1 MDGGRKMR
9 KYDIKNKK
17 YIGVILGIALIIII
31 IFSLFLKRIID
42 VGKIQY
48 DISSNSIVF
57 DKDKNMITTETDS
70 FVKVKWNGNYY
81 MVYNDDMIN
90 LGDHSV
96 IYSLDNGSISLYG
109 KYYEVLNT
117 GDVEILEDE
126 NIIASSVKSHFYKLD
141 DRKYL
146 ILDRTIESDDGLF
159 VTSNYLLI
167 DIDKSGNATLLN
179 DTVNL
184 KTFQP
189 TILKTSSFTFDVANE
204 LLNFGGEDI
213 DLKDIIGTTNEFEK
227 NKAKGKNGSGGGSG
241 DGSGDGSGSGSG
253 GGTGSGAGENA
264 TIGAARSGNG
274 TTTSQYN
281 GTTYNRGVS
290 DAAVRE
296 IINGTKNTSIIRVA
310 SGLSSIVV
318 DYVIYDP
325 KNEYQTVYVDV
336 IDANNQ
342 DDISTIYLS
351 KNDTS
356 LTISNLKYD
365 NLYYLSFKYTYFD
378 SNGDLKINIFDNV
391 EVHTKNPNISLVV
404 TGVNSDK
411 LFYKV
416 SLDDYYNIV
425 SGLVTLYV
433 NDIGI
438 SNTDIPSGLGSTD
451 GFSSYIDIS
460 NVNFSTGDVV
470 KLALGNFQINLEEQ
484 FYPNVSFKFIY

>member
-1 MDGGRKMR
+1 MR

-17 YIGVILGIALIIII
+17 YIGVILGIALIIVI

-57 DKDKNMITTETDS
+57 DKDKNMITTDSDS

-81 MVYNDDMIN
+81 MVYNDEMIN

-117 GDVEILEDE
+117 GDVEILEQE
-126 NIIASSVKSHFYKLD
+126 NIIASSVRSHFYKLD

-204 LLNFGGEDI
+204 ILNFGGEDI
-213 DLKDIIGTTNEFEK
+213 DLKDIIGSTNQYDK
-227 NKAKGKNGSGGGSG
+227 NKTKNKNTSGVEGAGGGTGDGTGGSG
-241 DGSGDGSGSGSG
+241 DG
-253 GGTGSGAGENA
+253 TGSGNGGVGGTRENA
-264 TIGAARSGNG
+264 TIGVATSGNG
-274 TTTSQYN
+274 STTSQYR
-281 GTTYNRGVS
+281 GDTYNRGVS

-296 IINGTKNTSIIRVA
+296 IINATRNTSVIRIA
-310 SGLSSIVV
+310 SGLSSIVI

-325 KNEYQTVYVDV
+325 NNEYQTVYVDIV
-336 IDANNQ
+336 DANNQ
-342 DDISTIYLS
+342 DDISTVHLS

-356 LTISNLKYD
+356 ITISDLKYD

-378 SNGDLKINIFDNV
+378 SNGDLKINIFDTV
-391 EVHTKNPNISLVV
+391 DVHTKNPNISLVV

-416 SLDDYYNIV
+416 SLDDYYNVV
-425 SGLVTLYV
+425 SGYVTLYV

-438 SNTDIPSGLGSTD
+438 SNTEIPSGLGSTD
-451 GFSSYIDIS
+451 GFSSFVDIK
-460 NVNFSTGDVV
+460 NVNLSAGDVV
-470 KLALGNFQINLEEQ
+470 SLSLDNIQINLETQ
-484 FYPNVSFKFIY
+484 FNPNVSFKFIY